1 MDFFSTASG
10 GVISSVATVKTD
22 ITARAAPLIV
32 DDIAEEI
39 DAETRRSASL
49 F

>member
-1 MDFFSTASG
+1 DAFSMASG
-10 GVISSVATVKTD
+10 GVISSVATDSSDSAPT
-22 ITARAAPLIV
+22 TAALSA
-32 DDIAEEI
+32 DDIAEEL